1 MPQITRD
8 LLRKRAEHNEGMVST
23 LEEVTLHQEEIESI
37 NEVIGM
43 TCRKLKI
50 LYLQNNI
57 IPKIENLFHC
67 KELEYVNLALN
78 NISKIEGLQN
88 CEALKKLDL
97 TMNFIDLDELK
108 ESMEHLQL
116 RDRLRDLYMMGNPSE
131 ANWAG
136 FKTYVV
142 GKLPQ
147 LTNLDG
153 TDITR
158 SMILKAQQEL
168 PLLEKELRG
177 LAKAVRSGKAQKAR
191 EAAELAAGKKRAKQE
206 ARVVE
211 LDDNDNEIVVED
223 ANEMTENTPEVREKI
238 YKELAQQK
246 KEKADREKENMP
258 KERDYEKEQA
268 AAVAEIR
275 KKEEES
281 GEREIKQKNEAGL
294 QFEWDEESKPGML
307 VLSIPVPRHLDSSLI
322 DVDVHPTYV
331 SVIIK
336 GKTLRLRTL
345 CEVKADD
352 SKCQRAKTDG
362 KLMVIM
368 PKVNPKENVLTSNI
382 RREDATLN
390 SKINPLGGN
399 GRTRQ
404 KPASQNRPKKLSM
417 QEQMIADAM
426 AAAAGGTTATKATA
440 TEAVDTGK
448 TAKDPDSSLLNVGS
462 VTSDVPDVRNIV
474 RKKRDKPNEL
484 VKEEIKPTVFNS
496 KVSLIE
502 QIDD

>member
-177 LAKAVRSGKAQKAR
+177 LAKA
-191 EAAELAAGKKRAKQE
+191 LAAGKKRAKQE
-206 ARVVE
+206 AQDAS
-211 LDDNDNEIVVED
+211 DDDDDKPFEAD
-223 ANEMTENTPEVREKI
+223 EMTENTPEVREKI

-281 GEREIKQKNEAGL
+281 GEREIKQKNEAG
-294 QFEWDEESKPGML
+294 
-307 VLSIPVPRHLDSSLI
+307 HLDSSLI